1 MIGVLIVGVIILQI
15 KEFNIFKS
23 VLEIAEI
30 GMLLSMLYRD
40 TEAKRMYFFYTFIV
54 C

>member
-1 MIGVLIVGVIILQI
+1 MIGALIVGGMILQV
-15 KEFNIFKS
+15 KEFNILKL

-30 GMLLSMLYRD
+30 GVLLSILYRD